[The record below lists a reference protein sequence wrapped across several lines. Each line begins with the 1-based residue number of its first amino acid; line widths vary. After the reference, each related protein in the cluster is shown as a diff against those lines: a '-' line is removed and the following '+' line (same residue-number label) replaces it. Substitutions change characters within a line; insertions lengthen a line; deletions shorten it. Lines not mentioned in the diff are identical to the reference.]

1 MKRIILSIVSG
12 LIIVLFICFVY
23 YFEEVTDKR
32 FEESMTYKERDEI
45 NKMITGVYDNDVV
58 FGSRIIP
65 LNSVN
70 HIVWETSTESE
81 GVRYYILNE
90 VILYNDKGM
99 MISIQSFKDRDY
111 ESSEIYIK
119 FIKELAK
126 AKKDKF
132 LINIIYN
139 PENSYYDEQ
148 VDIDNKFNYTL
159 EVLKENY
166 NIEVVRT
173 FKKIIN

>member
-1 MKRIILSIVSG
+1 
-12 LIIVLFICFVY
+12 
-23 YFEEVTDKR
+23 
-32 FEESMTYKERDEI
+32 
-45 NKMITGVYDNDVV
+45 MITGVYDTDVV

-81 GVRYYILNE
+81 VVGKGVHYYILNE
-90 VILYNDKGM
+90 IILYNDKGM
-99 MISIQSFKDRDY
+99 MISIQSFKDLDY

-139 PENSYYDEQ
+139 PENSYYEKQ